1 MKLPFFSDNTPPRDY
16 YFGLFLKES
25 RGIGYIISGINKK
38 LSLVAKKEFA
48 YTNGWESLTQNV
60 DEVLFK
66 LENDT
71 RCRIEKTIF
80 FLFSHLVDSK
90 TKEIKKLYLQ
100 KIKEL
105 TKGIEIKPIGYIEC
119 YEAVVSYLQTK
130 EGTPLTSILIELDDT
145 NIDIFIYKGGHKMHN
160 YVVARTDNIID
171 DLHSVFDDVGKNTL
185 LPNRVIL
192 YNSSGLVEE
201 STKIISHKWSSDLF
215 VQLPRVEI
223 MKEEHIFEG
232 LLAVFEEQIYRSSQV
247 SQITPTKEEQKEVL
261 GFMVGQDVG
270 ESSIIKESLPN
281 PIKQN
286 TPPSFPSQFFRN
298 LKIPSFAPKGGFKK
312 QYLWILLAV
321 LGIGAFLF
329 LFEYYL
335 HRATVTVTF
344 ASFPIEKKVTANG
357 IFDKAKEG
365 FLTVQSAS
373 SSVAMKDVK
382 ITTGKRDIGEKAKGE
397 VTLYNFDD
405 KDKVFSKGTII
416 QLDSLKF
423 TTDDEVK
430 VAASTL
436 ASDASAK
443 LPGKSKVKV
452 TAQDIGTE
460 SNLDKSKR
468 FKIAD
473 LSQSIYFAMNDAAF
487 TGGTRKTVRTVSSRD
502 QEDLKASLLQKAKD
516 QQKQEILKTQNKLV
530 TLLDSLMDF
539 QLADIK
545 FSKELGEEGENLSLQ
560 AKVIAKYYYFD
571 TALMTAVLK
580 KEVEKDVPAGY
591 ALENKNLTFKI
602 ISATKDKT
610 GLTIQLNLKAK
621 GTKKI
626 DTKSVMTQIRGK
638 QVSSVESLLKS
649 EYGAKSSNINV
660 VPPLIIIQNMLPLF
674 EKNTTLTI
682 ESP

>member
-16 YFGLFLKES
+16 YFGLFLKENK
-25 RGIGYIISGINKK
+25 GIGYIISGINKK

-60 DEVLFK
+60 DDVLFK

-71 RCRIEKTIF
+71 KCRIEKTIF

-105 TKGIEIKPIGYIEC
+105 TKSIEIKPIGYIEC

-171 DLHSVFDDVGKNTL
+171 DLHSVLDDLGKNTN
-185 LPNRVIL
+185 LPNRIIL

-223 MKEEHIFEG
+223 LKEEHIFEG
-232 LLAVFEEQIYRSSQV
+232 LLAVFEEQIYRSAPASQ
-247 SQITPTKEEQKEVL
+247 TTLTKEEPKEVL
-261 GFMVGQDVG
+261 GFLVGQDVG
-270 ESSIIKESLPN
+270 ESVV
-281 PIKQN
+281 KQN
-286 TPPSFPSQFFRN
+286 IPPPSPKKFFRN
-298 LKIPSFAPKGGFKK
+298 LKIPTFTPKGGFKK
-312 QYLWILLAV
+312 QYLWALLAV
-321 LGIGAFLF
+321 LGIGASLF
-329 LFEYYL
+329 LFEFYL
-335 HRATVTVTF
+335 HKATVTATF
-344 ASFPIEKKVTANG
+344 ASFPVEKKVTANG
-357 IFDKAKEG
+357 VFDQAKEG
-365 FLTVQSAS
+365 FLTVQTAS
-373 SSVAMKDVK
+373 SSVVMKDVK

-423 TTDDEVK
+423 ATDDEVK

-473 LSQSIYFAMNDAAF
+473 LSQSVYFAMNDASF
-487 TGGTRKTVRTVSSRD
+487 TGGTRKTVKTVSSKD

-516 QQKQEILKTQNKLV
+516 QQKQEILKSQDKQV

-539 QLADIK
+539 QLSDIK
-545 FSKELGEEGENLSLQ
+545 FSKELGEEGDNLSLQ
-560 AKVIAKYYYFD
+560 AKVVARYYYFD
-571 TALMTAVLK
+571 TSLMNVVLK
-580 KEVEKDVPAGY
+580 KEIGKDIPPGY
-591 ALENKNLTFKI
+591 IFEDKNLEFKI
-602 ISATKDKT
+602 ISATKDKI
-610 GLTIQLNLKAK
+610 GVAIQLNLKAK
-621 GTKKI
+621 GTKKV
-626 DTKSVMTQIRGK
+626 DTKSIMTQIRGK
-638 QVSSVESLLKS
+638 QVSSVEDLLKS
-649 EYGAKSSNINV
+649 EYGAKSSIIEV
-660 VPPLIIIQNMLPLF
+660 QPPLFFIKNIIPLF

>member
-16 YFGLFLKES
+16 YFGLFLKENK
-25 RGIGYIISGINKK
+25 GIGYIISGANKK
-38 LSLVAKKEFA
+38 LSLVAKKEFT

-60 DEVLFK
+60 DDALFK
-66 LENDT
+66 LENET
-71 RCRIEKTIF
+71 KCRIEKTIF

-105 TKGIEIKPIGYIEC
+105 TKSIEIKPIGYIEC
-119 YEAVVSYLQTK
+119 YEAVASYLQTK

-160 YVVARTDNIID
+160 YVIARTDNIID
-171 DLHSVFDDVGKNTL
+171 DLHSVLDDVGRNTN
-185 LPNRVIL
+185 LPNRIIL

-201 STKIISHKWSSDLF
+201 STKIISHKWSPDLF

-223 MKEEHIFEG
+223 LKEEHIFEG
-232 LLAVFEEQIYRSSQV
+232 LLAVFEEQIYRSAPSSQSALTEV
-247 SQITPTKEEQKEVL
+247 EPKEVL
-261 GFMVGQDVG
+261 GFVVGQDVG
-270 ESSIIKESLPN
+270 ESV
-281 PIKQN
+281 IKQS
-286 TPPSFPSQFFRN
+286 TPPPSPKKFFRN
-298 LKIPSFAPKGGFKK
+298 LKIPSFSTKGGFKK
-312 QYLWILLAV
+312 QYLWALLV
-321 LGIGAFLF
+321 VFGIGASLF
-329 LFEYYL
+329 LFEFYL
-335 HRATVTVTF
+335 HKALVTATF
-344 ASFPIEKKVTANG
+344 ASFPIEKKITTSGV
-357 IFDKAKEG
+357 FDQTKDG

-397 VTLYNFDD
+397 VTVYNFDD
-405 KDKVFSKGTII
+405 KDKVFSKGTLI
-416 QLDSLKF
+416 QLDNFKF
-423 TTDDEVK
+423 VTDDEVK

-460 SNLDKSKR
+460 SNVDKSKR

-473 LSQSIYFAMNDAAF
+473 LSQSIYFAMNDVAF
-487 TGGTRKTVRTVSSRD
+487 IGGTRKTVRTVSSRD
-502 QEDLKASLLQKAKD
+502 QEDLKVSLLQKAKD
-516 QQKQEILKTQNKLV
+516 QQKQEILKTQDKQV

-539 QLADIK
+539 QLTDVK

-560 AKVIAKYYYFD
+560 AKVVAKYYYFD
-571 TALMTAVLK
+571 TTLMNAILK
-580 KEVEKDVPAGY
+580 KEIGKDIPSGY
-591 ALENKNLTFKI
+591 TLEDKNLEFKI

-610 GLTIQLNLKAK
+610 GLTIQLSLKAK

-626 DTKSVMTQIRGK
+626 DTKNVMTQIRGK
-638 QVSSVESLLKS
+638 QVSSVEELLKS
-649 EYGAKSSNINV
+649 EYGTKSSSIEV
-660 VPPLIIIQNMLPLF
+660 QPPLIFIKNMLPLF
-674 EKNTTLTI
+674 ERNITLTI

>member
-16 YFGLFLKES
+16 YFGLFLKENK
-25 RGIGYIISGINKK
+25 GIGYIISGINKK
-38 LSLVAKKEFA
+38 LSLVAKKEFV

-60 DEVLFK
+60 DDVLFK

-71 RCRIEKTIF
+71 KCRIEKTIF

-105 TKGIEIKPIGYIEC
+105 TKSIEIKPIGYIEC

-171 DLHSVFDDVGKNTL
+171 DLHSVLDDLGKNTN
-185 LPNRVIL
+185 LPNRIIL

-223 MKEEHIFEG
+223 LKEEHIFEG
-232 LLAVFEEQIYRSSQV
+232 LLAVFEEQIYRSAPASQ
-247 SQITPTKEEQKEVL
+247 TTLTKEEPKEVL
-261 GFMVGQDVG
+261 GFVVGQDVG
-270 ESSIIKESLPN
+270 ESV
-281 PIKQN
+281 IKQN
-286 TPPSFPSQFFRN
+286 IPPPSPKKFFRN
-298 LKIPSFAPKGGFKK
+298 LKIPTFTPKGGFKK
-312 QYLWILLAV
+312 QYLWTLLAV
-321 LGIGAFLF
+321 LGMGASLF
-329 LFEYYL
+329 LFEFYL
-335 HRATVTVTF
+335 HKATVTATF
-344 ASFPIEKKVTANG
+344 ASFPVEKKVTANG
-357 IFDKAKEG
+357 VFDQAKEG
-365 FLTVQSAS
+365 FLTVQTAS
-373 SSVAMKDVK
+373 SSVSMKDVK

-423 TTDDEVK
+423 ATDDEVK

-473 LSQSIYFAMNDAAF
+473 LSQSVYFAMNDASF
-487 TGGTRKTVRTVSSRD
+487 TGGTQKAVKTVSSRD

-516 QQKQEILKTQNKLV
+516 QQKQEILKTQDKQV

-539 QLADIK
+539 QLTDVK
-545 FSKELGEEGENLSLQ
+545 FSKEVGEEGENLSLQ
-560 AKVIAKYYYFD
+560 AKVVARYYYFD
-571 TALMTAVLK
+571 TSLMNAVLK
-580 KEVEKDVPAGY
+580 KEIEKDIPSGY
-591 ALENKNLTFKI
+591 MLEDKNLGFKI
-602 ISATKDKT
+602 VDAKKDKT

-621 GTKKI
+621 GTKNI
-626 DTKSVMTQIRGK
+626 DVKNLMTQIRGK
-638 QVSSVESLLKS
+638 QVSSVENLLKS
-649 EYGAKSSNINV
+649 KYGAKSSNIEV
-660 VPPLIIIQNMLPLF
+660 QPPLIFIKDMIPFF

>member
-1 MKLPFFSDNTPPRDY
+1 MKLPFFSDNTSPRDY
-16 YFGLFLKES
+16 YFGLFLKENK
-25 RGIGYIISGINKK
+25 GIGYIISGVNKK
-38 LSLVAKKEFA
+38 FSLVAKKEFV

-60 DEVLFK
+60 DDVLFK

-71 RCRIEKTIF
+71 KCRIEKTIF

-105 TKGIEIKPIGYIEC
+105 TKSIEIKPIGYIEC
-119 YEAVVSYLQTK
+119 YEAVVSYLQTR

-171 DLHSVFDDVGKNTL
+171 DLHTVFDDVGKNTL

-223 MKEEHIFEG
+223 LKEEHIFEG
-232 LLAVFEEQIYRSSQV
+232 LLAVFEEQIYRSAPVPQ
-247 SQITPTKEEQKEVL
+247 TTLTKEEPKEVL

-270 ESSIIKESLPN
+270 ESSKIDVPLL
-281 PIKQN
+281 
-286 TPPSFPSQFFRN
+286 PSFPTQFFRN
-298 LKIPSFAPKGGFKK
+298 LKIPTFTPKGGFKK
-312 QYLWILLAV
+312 QYLWVLLAI
-321 LGIGAFLF
+321 LGIGASFFLLEF
-329 LFEYYL
+329 YL
-335 HRATVTVTF
+335 HKAIVTATF
-344 ASFPIEKKVTANG
+344 ASVSVERKVTTSG
-357 IFDKAKEG
+357 VFDQVKEG
-365 FLTVQSAS
+365 FLTVQTAS
-373 SSVAMKDVK
+373 SSVVMKDVK

-405 KDKVFSKGTII
+405 KDKVFNKGTII
-416 QLDSLKF
+416 QLDNLKF

-452 TAQDIGTE
+452 TALDIGTE

-473 LSQSIYFAMNDAAF
+473 LSQSIYFAMNDASF
-487 TGGTRKTVRTVSSRD
+487 IGGTRKAVRTVSSRD

-516 QQKQEILKTQNKLV
+516 QQKQEILKTQSKQV

-539 QLADIK
+539 QLAETK
-545 FSKELGEEGENLSLQ
+545 FSKELGEEGDNLSLQ

-571 TALMTAVLK
+571 TTLMNAVLK
-580 KEVEKDVPAGY
+580 KEIGKDIPSGY
-591 ALENKNLTFKI
+591 ILEARNLDFKI
-602 ISATKDKT
+602 ANAKKDKT
-610 GLTIQLNLKAK
+610 GLTIELNLKAK

-626 DTKSVMTQIRGK
+626 DVKSLIAQIRGK
-638 QVSSVESLLKS
+638 QVSSVEYLLKS
-649 EYGAKSSNINV
+649 EYGAKSSRIEV
-660 VPPLIIIQNMLPLF
+660 QPPLFFIKDMLPLF

>member
-16 YFGLFLKES
+16 YFGLFLKENK
-25 RGIGYIISGINKK
+25 GIGYIISGINKK

-60 DEVLFK
+60 DDVLFK

-71 RCRIEKTIF
+71 KCRIEKTIF

-105 TKGIEIKPIGYIEC
+105 TKSIEIKPIGYIEC
-119 YEAVVSYLQTK
+119 YEAVASYLQTR

-171 DLHSVFDDVGKNTL
+171 DLHSVFDDVGKSTL

-201 STKIISHKWSSDLF
+201 STKIISHKWSSELF

-223 MKEEHIFEG
+223 LKEEHIFEG
-232 LLAVFEEQIYRSSQV
+232 LLAVFEEQIYRSAPV
-247 SQITPTKEEQKEVL
+247 SQTTLTKEEPKEVL

-270 ESSIIKESLPN
+270 ESIV
-281 PIKQN
+281 KQN
-286 TPPSFPSQFFRN
+286 TPPPSPKKFFRN
-298 LKIPSFAPKGGFKK
+298 LKIPTFTPKGGFKK
-312 QYLWILLAV
+312 QYLWAPLAILLI
-321 LGIGAFLF
+321 GISLF
-329 LFEYYL
+329 LFEFYL
-335 HRATVTVTF
+335 HKATVTATF
-344 ASFPIEKKVTANG
+344 ASFPVERKVTTSG
-357 IFDKAKEG
+357 VFDQAKEG
-365 FLTVQSAS
+365 FLTVQTAS
-373 SSVAMKDVK
+373 SSVSMKDVK

-423 TTDDEVK
+423 ATDEEVK

-460 SNLDKSKR
+460 SNMDKSKR

-473 LSQSIYFAMNDAAF
+473 LSQSIYFAMNDTAF
-487 TGGTRKTVRTVSSRD
+487 AGGTRKTVRTVSSRD

-516 QQKQEILKTQNKLV
+516 QKKQDILKTQDKQV

-539 QLADIK
+539 QLTDVT

-560 AKVIAKYYYFD
+560 AKVVAKYYYFD
-571 TALMTAVLK
+571 TSLMNAVLK
-580 KEVEKDVPAGY
+580 KEIEKDIPSGY
-591 ALENKNLTFKI
+591 MLEDKNLEFKI
-602 ISATKDKT
+602 ISATKEKA

-626 DTKSVMTQIRGK
+626 DTKSVITQIRGK
-638 QVSSVESLLKS
+638 QVSAVENLLKS
-649 EYGAKSSNINV
+649 EYGAKSSSIEV
-660 VPPLIIIQNMLPLF
+660 QPPLFFIKNILPFF
-674 EKNTTLTI
+674 EKNITLTI

>member
-1 MKLPFFSDNTPPRDY
+1 MKLPFFSDNTPSRDY
-16 YFGLFLKES
+16 FFGLFLKENK
-25 RGIGYIISGINKK
+25 GIGYIMTGVNKK

-60 DEVLFK
+60 DDVLFK

-71 RCRIEKTIF
+71 KCRIEKTIF

-105 TKGIEIKPIGYIEC
+105 TKSIEIKPIGYIEC

-160 YVVARTDNIID
+160 YIVARTDNIID
-171 DLHSVFDDVGKNTL
+171 DLHSVLNDVGKNTL

-201 STKIISHKWSSDLF
+201 STKIISHKWSSNLF

-223 MKEEHIFEG
+223 LKEEHIFEG
-232 LLAVFEEQIYRSSQV
+232 LLAVFEEQVYRSVPASQ
-247 SQITPTKEEQKEVL
+247 TTLTKEEPKEVL

-270 ESSIIKESLPN
+270 ESVV
-281 PIKQN
+281 KQN
-286 TPPSFPSQFFRN
+286 TPPPSPKKFFRN
-298 LKIPSFAPKGGFKK
+298 LKIPSFTPKGGFKK
-312 QYLWILLAV
+312 QYLWVLFAI
-321 LGIGAFLF
+321 LGIGASLF
-329 LFEYYL
+329 LFEFYL
-335 HRATVTVTF
+335 HKATVTATF
-344 ASFPIEKKVTANG
+344 ASFPIERKVTTNG
-357 IFDKAKEG
+357 VFDQAKDG

-430 VAASTL
+430 VASSTL

-460 SNLDKSKR
+460 SNVDKSKR

-473 LSQSIYFAMNDAAF
+473 LSQSIYFAMNDAF
-487 TGGTRKTVRTVSSRD
+487 LSGGTRKAVRTVSSRD
-502 QEDLKASLLQKAKD
+502 QEDLKASLLQKAKN
-516 QQKQEILKTQNKLV
+516 QQKQEILKAQNKQV

-539 QLADIK
+539 QLTDIK

-560 AKVIAKYYYFD
+560 AKVVARYYYFD
-571 TALMTAVLK
+571 TLLIKEVLK
-580 KEVEKDVPAGY
+580 KEVGKDIPAGY
-591 ALENKNLTFKI
+591 NLEDKNLAFQIVDAKKEKAGI
-602 ISATKDKT
+602 I
-610 GLTIQLNLKAK
+610 INLSIKAK

-626 DTKSVMTQIRGK
+626 DVKNILTQIQGK
-638 QVSSVESLLKS
+638 QVSSVENLLKS
-649 EYGAKSSNINV
+649 EYGAKSSSV
-660 VPPLIIIQNMLPLF
+660 EVQPPLFFIKDMLPLF

>member
-16 YFGLFLKES
+16 FFGLFLKENK
-25 RGIGYIISGINKK
+25 GIGYIISGVNQK
-38 LSLVAKKEFA
+38 LSLVAKKEFV
-48 YTNGWESLTQNV
+48 YSNGWENLTQNI
-60 DEVLFK
+60 DDILFK

-71 RCRIEKTIF
+71 KCRIEKTIF

-105 TKGIEIKPIGYIEC
+105 TKSIEIKPIGYIEC

-160 YVVARTDNIID
+160 YVIARTDNIID
-171 DLHSVFDDVGKNTL
+171 DLHSVFDEVGKNTL

-223 MKEEHIFEG
+223 LKEEHIFEG
-232 LLAVFEEQIYRSSQV
+232 LLAVFEEQIYRSAPASQ
-247 SQITPTKEEQKEVL
+247 TTLTEAEPKEVL

-270 ESSIIKESLPN
+270 ERVVKQSAPPVSSK
-281 PIKQN
+281 
-286 TPPSFPSQFFRN
+286 QFFKN
-298 LKIPSFAPKGGFKK
+298 LKIPTLLPKGGFKK
-312 QYLWILLAV
+312 QYLWALLAV
-321 LGIGAFLF
+321 LGMGVSLF
-329 LFEYYL
+329 LFEFYL
-335 HRATVTVTF
+335 HKATVTAIF
-344 ASFPIEKKVTANG
+344 ASVPVDRKITTNG
-357 IFDKAKEG
+357 VFDQAKEG
-365 FLTVQSAS
+365 FLTVQTAS
-373 SSVAMKDVK
+373 SSVTMKDVK

-397 VTLYNFDD
+397 VTFYNFDD

-423 TTDDEVK
+423 STDDEVK
-430 VAASTL
+430 VAASVL

-473 LSQSIYFAMNDAAF
+473 LSQSIYFAMNDASF
-487 TGGTRKTVRTVSSRD
+487 TGGTRKAVRTVSSKD
-502 QEDLKASLLQKAKD
+502 QEDLKASLLQKAKE
-516 QQKQEILKTQNKLV
+516 QQKQEILKTQDKQV

-539 QLADIK
+539 QMTDIK

-560 AKVIAKYYYFD
+560 AKVVAKYYYFD
-571 TALMTAVLK
+571 TALMNAVLK
-580 KEVEKDVPAGY
+580 KEIEKDIPSGY
-591 ALENKNLTFKI
+591 MLEDKNIDFKI
-602 ISATKDKT
+602 ADAKKDKT

-626 DTKSVMTQIRGK
+626 NTKSVMNQIRGK
-638 QVSSVESLLKS
+638 QVSSVENLLKS
-649 EYGAKSSNINV
+649 EYGAKSSSIEIQ
-660 VPPLIIIQNMLPLF
+660 PPLFFIKNMLPLF

>member
-16 YFGLFLKES
+16 YFGLFLKENK
-25 RGIGYIISGINKK
+25 GIGYIINGVNKK
-38 LSLVAKKEFA
+38 LSLIAKKEFV

-71 RCRIEKTIF
+71 KCRIEKTIF

-171 DLHSVFDDVGKNTL
+171 DLHSVFDEVGKNTL

-232 LLAVFEEQIYRSSQV
+232 LLAVFEEQIYRSPLVYQ
-247 SQITPTKEEQKEVL
+247 TTLTKEEPKEVL

-270 ESSIIKESLPN
+270 ES

-286 TPPSFPSQFFRN
+286 TSPSLPSQFFRN
-298 LKIPSFAPKGGFKK
+298 LRIPSFTPKGGFKK

-321 LGIGAFLF
+321 LGIGASLF
-329 LFEYYL
+329 LFEFYL

-357 IFDKAKEG
+357 IFDQAKEG

-405 KDKVFSKGTII
+405 KDKVFGKGTII

-443 LPGKSKVKV
+443 LPGKSKIKV

-460 SNLDKSKR
+460 SNVDKSKR

-473 LSQSIYFAMNDAAF
+473 LSQSVYFAMNDAAF
-487 TGGTRKTVRTVSSRD
+487 TGGTRKTVRTVSTRD

-516 QQKQEILKTQNKLV
+516 QQKQEILKMQNKSV

-539 QLADIK
+539 LLTDIK

-571 TALMTAVLK
+571 TALMMAVLK
-580 KEVEKDVPAGY
+580 KEVEKDVPVGY
-591 ALENKNLTFKI
+591 ILENKNLTFKI

-626 DTKSVMTQIRGK
+626 DTKSVITQIRGK
-638 QVSSVESLLKS
+638 QASSVENLLKS
-649 EYGAKSSNINV
+649 EYGAESSSIEVQPPLFIIKNM
-660 VPPLIIIQNMLPLF
+660 VPPF
-674 EKNTTLTI
+674 EKNITLRI